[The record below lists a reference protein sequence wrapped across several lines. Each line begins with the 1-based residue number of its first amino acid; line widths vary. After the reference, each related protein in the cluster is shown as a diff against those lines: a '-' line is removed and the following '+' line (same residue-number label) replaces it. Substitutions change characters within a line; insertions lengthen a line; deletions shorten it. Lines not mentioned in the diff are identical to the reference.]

1 MKTDVEKMCEA
12 LLENSHLKETVST
25 LEERNSM
32 LEEELSWLKRQ
43 VFGQKSERIETPIP
57 EQTEL
62 NLFDEEVEIPGL
74 LNPETEEVTTEP
86 VKENT
91 VRRGRKPI
99 PDTIPAK
106 EILLIPDESELSCS
120 NCGKEKVEIGREE
133 NKTLRYIPAH
143 FEVINYVRPKFACS
157 CGEAGVTI
165 ADTPSRPIDKS
176 IAEASLLAHVA
187 VSKYVDHLP
196 LYRQSQIFARYNFAI
211 PRSTMGDWIDKIHQ
225 LLEPIL
231 LRMKEAILASGYIQ
245 ADETTLKVQQSA
257 KKKSTKKTCHLG
269 YLWPYTDGE
278 QVLFE
283 YHPGRGKMFPS
294 TFLKEFK
301 GYLQTDG
308 YEGYN
313 EISLKPEVTR
323 LMCWAHARRY
333 FFNAKE
339 HDDRADIF
347 IQGIAK
353 LYQLEKIANDKCAT
367 FDERKVFR
375 EEKARPVLVKIKKLL
390 DQIAPSLLPKSLF
403 GKAVNYTRN
412 HWSKLMVYL
421 DDGRLLIDN
430 NRIENLIR
438 PVALG
443 RKNWLFAGS
452 DNGAKRSALFYSLF
466 GSCKIRGINPFE
478 YLQDVLERINDTKM
492 SNLDQLLPKNWKPL
506 SSM

>member
-1 MKTDVEKMCEA
+1 MYFKSMKKPLKTDAELLCEA
-12 LLENSHLKETVST
+12 LEKIEK
-25 LEERNSM
+25 
-32 LEEELSWLKRQ
+32 LEEENRWLKRQ
-43 VFGQKSERIETPIP
+43 VFGQKSEKVETPNP
-57 EQTEL
+57 EQTVL
-62 NLFDEEVEIPGL
+62 NLFDEEIEIPGI
-74 LNPETEEVTTEP
+74 LNSETDSVSTKPT
-86 VKENT
+86 KENT

-99 PDTIPAK
+99 PDSIPAK
-106 EILLIPDESELSCS
+106 EILITPKEGDLTCD

-157 CGEAGVTI
+157 CGEAGVSI

-176 IAEASLLAHVA
+176 IAEASLLSHIA

-211 PRSTMGDWIDKIHQ
+211 PRSTMGDWIDKMHQ
-225 LLEPIL
+225 LLGPL
-231 LRMKEAILASGYIQ
+231 LVRMKESILASGYIQ

-257 KKKSTKKTCHLG
+257 MKKSKKKACHLG
-269 YLWPYTDGE
+269 YLWPFTDGE

-283 YHPGRGKMFPS
+283 YHPGRGKKFPS

-308 YEGYN
+308 YEGYR
-313 EISLKPEVTR
+313 EISQKPEVTR

-339 HDDRADIF
+339 HDDRAEIF

-353 LYQLEKIANDKCAT
+353 LYQIEKEAHETCVT
-367 FDERKVFR
+367 FEERQVFR
-375 EEKARPVLVKIKKLL
+375 EEKARPVLDKIKQLL
-390 DQIAPSLLPKSLF
+390 DDISLSLLPKSLL

-412 HWSKLMVYL
+412 HWDELIVYL

-452 DNGAKRSALFYSLF
+452 DSGAKRSALFYSLL

-492 SNLDQLLPKNWKPL
+492 SDLDQLLPKNWKPL